1 MMNRRKYPLVSACL
15 TPDLTNRFNDL
26 WNLVGNTPLIE
37 LQYLYKGRQKSIFV
51 KCEQYNLSGSIKDRA
66 VLYILNKAYL
76 NCQIH
81 PFDTITGFF
90 SNNFSI
96 ATAHIA
102 KMLGHAAVIYTA
114 GNKRKHCES
123 LITNEGAEIMRI
135 DEVACGGKSLDYQTG
150 TLKTD
155 EVTAFSPKRFK
166 GLYTMAVH
174 EQTTGREIW
183 RQLEA
188 VNLRPNAFV
197 AGIGSGETFTGI
209 ANYLKSVDNN
219 IKFYPVGNFKTLVL
233 NKEDW
238 IAELSTGLMQH
249 TDQET
254 KISEVTCVRRSEA
267 IAIAN
272 KLKEQIGISIGI
284 TSGANIIGAIK
295 AKEELGTD
303 AVVVTL
309 FFDDG
314 KRCLDDALPEIEASM
329 LDSEIASDIS
339 FLGYRSVPKLRQSLI
354 DAYL

>member
-1 MMNRRKYPLVSACL
+1 MVSACL
-15 TPDLTNRFNDL
+15 RPDLVDIFNSL
-26 WNLVGNTPLIE
+26 WNQVGNTPLIE
-37 LQYLYKGRQKSIFV
+37 LKYLYKGAEKSIYV

-90 SNNFSI
+90 SDNFSI

-102 KMLGHAAVIYTA
+102 KNLGHTAVIYIA
-114 GNKRKHCES
+114 GSKRKHCEN
-123 LITNEGAEIMRI
+123 LITNEGAEITRI
-135 DEVACGGKSLDYQTG
+135 DEIVYGGGAPLDNRTD

-155 EVTAFSPKRFK
+155 GINAFSPKRFK
-166 GLYTMAVH
+166 GLYTMAAH
-174 EQTTGREIW
+174 TETTGREIW
-183 RQLEA
+183 QQLEG
-188 VNLRPNAFV
+188 VNLRPDAFV

-209 ANYLKSVDNN
+209 ANYLKSMDSN
-219 IKFYPVGNFKTLVL
+219 IKFYPVGNFKSLVL
-233 NKEDW
+233 NNEDW
-238 IAELSTGLMQH
+238 IAELSTDLMQH

-254 KISEVTCVRRSEA
+254 KVSEVTCVRRIEA

-272 KLKEQIGISIGI
+272 KLKEQIGISVGI

-295 AKEELGTD
+295 AKEELGAD

-314 KRCLDDALPEIEASM
+314 RRSVDDTLLKVEAGILDDELT
-329 LDSEIASDIS
+329 SDIS
-339 FLGYRSVPKLRQSLI
+339 FLGYRSIPKLKQSLI
-354 DAYL
+354 NAYL